1 MVRSYVLTDR
11 ERKIIQV
18 YLDQGLKLD
27 GYRELK
33 HIVAQLDLSF
43 LDDDMQLIRRFLNEA
58 TP

>member
-11 ERKIIQV
+11 EKEIIRV

-33 HIVAQLDLSF
+33 HYVGQLDVSQIEGDLE
-43 LDDDMQLIRRFLNEA
+43 LIKRFKEKA
-58 TP
+58 EG